1 MFAARAISR
10 IARVSV
16 TRFASS
22 PFSRNLPTRS
32 LALRAYAPVN
42 IHRNPRLG
50 AQFST
55 SFRSREKEGTV
66 DDELA
71 AKIQSELELEKMR
84 EADDDMPLSVKE
96 FLENGPFRIVDK
108 PGEEEVELIR
118 QFGDETIR
126 VEFSIADL
134 NATSPDE
141 LDENGLFNDSSDG
154 EDIAAGQSG
163 GAQSKAGKSEGRVQT
178 GNDEMEEDEEFDD
191 ETPVSFPSRVN
202 VTIEKA
208 NGGALQFEA
217 VAQDG
222 MIVIDNVFYHKSAQL
237 ATAKTANADWERRG
251 LYAGPPF
258 GNLDEDLQV
267 LLERYLDERGINT
280 ALALFIPDYIDYK
293 EQKEY
298 VSWLS
303 NVKDFVES

>member
-10 IARVSV
+10 IGRVPF
-16 TRFASS
+16 TRFPASS
-22 PFSRNLPTRS
+22 PFARS
-32 LALRAYAPVN
+32 ISTKSQAFRVYVPVA
-42 IHRNPRLG
+42 IHKNPRLS

-55 SFRSREKEGTV
+55 SFRSFEKEGTV
-66 DDELA
+66 DEELA
-71 AKIQSELELEKMR
+71 AKIQAELELEKMR
-84 EADDDMPLSVKE
+84 DVDDDMPLSVKE

-126 VEFSIADL
+126 IEFSIADL

-141 LDENGLFNDSSDG
+141 LDETNLFNDG
-154 EDIAAGQSG
+154 TEEDIAAGQSG
-163 GAQSKAGKSEGRVQT
+163 GAQSKAAKAEGRVQT
-178 GNDEMEEDEEFDD
+178 ANDEMDEEDEEFDD

-303 NVKDFVES
+303 SKS